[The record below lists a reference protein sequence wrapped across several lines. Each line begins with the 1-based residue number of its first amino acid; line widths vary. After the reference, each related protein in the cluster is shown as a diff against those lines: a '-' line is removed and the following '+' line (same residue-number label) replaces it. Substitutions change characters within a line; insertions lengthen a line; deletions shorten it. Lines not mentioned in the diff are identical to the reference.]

1 MGPLALLTVALF
13 STQAVKKNNVLLP
26 DTVSNIM
33 DRWTLQM
40 GFPVVTVDT
49 STGTVTQKHFLLDP
63 TSEVQRPSVFK

>member
-13 STQAVKKNNVLLP
+13 STQAVSKNNVLLP
-26 DTVSNIM
+26 DNISNIM